1 MLKSGQRRSRACTL
15 TSVMF
20 ALAGMVM
27 LAVVATQAAQ
37 ARTFTV
43 LHTFIRSDGVTPYGG
58 LTRDKA
64 GNLYGTTEFA
74 GNHTAGNVFKVDPT
88 GRATVLYSFTGRS
101 GDGKDPLGTLLRDQ
115 EGNLY
120 GTTRTGVG
128 GAGCG
133 IVFKID
139 TTGKETR
146 LHHFSGSDGCTPRA
160 GLISDG
166 AGKFY
171 GTTATGGNYGVVFQL
186 SNGKE
191 TVLYTFTGTD
201 GDGAFPYGALVRD
214 GSGNLYGTTLN
225 GGDSNNGTVFK
236 LDITGKETI
245 LHSFNG
251 TDGASPQSALILD
264 QAGNLYGTAGTVFKI
279 DTAGNNFSV
288 LYAFSGGADG
298 SEAYGALVMDKAGN
312 LYGTTVEGG
321 SPTCNFGLGCGVVFK
336 LDTTGKET
344 VLHRFSGG
352 KDGALPAS
360 GLIHDS
366 AGNLYG
372 TAPRGGSNACNGGCG
387 VVFKIRP

>member
-1 MLKSGQRRSRACTL
+1 MLKFMRHRSRARTL
-15 TSVMF
+15 TSAMF

-37 ARTFTV
+37 AQTFTV
-43 LHTFIRSDGVTPYGG
+43 LHTFIGSDGVTPYGG

-64 GNLYGTTEFA
+64 GNLYGTTEF
-74 GNHTAGNVFKVDPT
+74 GGRRTAGNVFKVDPT
-88 GRATVLYSFTGRS
+88 GAATVLYTFTGRP

-115 EGNLY
+115 KGNLY
-120 GTTRTGVG
+120 GTTRIGVG
-128 GAGCG
+128 KAGCG

-139 TTGKETR
+139 MTGKETR
-146 LHHFSGSDGCTPRA
+146 LHHFVGSDGCEPRA
-160 GLISDG
+160 GLISNK
-166 AGKFY
+166 AGNFY
-171 GTTATGGNYGVVFQL
+171 GTTAIGGNYGVVFQL
-186 SNGKE
+186 RNGKE
-191 TVLYTFTGTD
+191 TVLYTFTGTN
-201 GDGAFPYGALVRD
+201 GDGAGPYGALVRD
-214 GSGNLYGTTLN
+214 NAGNLYGTTLN

-279 DTAGNNFSV
+279 DTSGNNFSV

-298 SEAYGALVMDKAGN
+298 SEAYGALVMDKTGN
-312 LYGTTVEGG
+312 LYGTTFEGG
-321 SPTCNFGLGCGVVFK
+321 SPSCNSGLGCGVVFK

-360 GLIHDS
+360 GLIRDS

-387 VVFKIRP
+387 VVFKVRP